1 MKKEERVKSN
11 ILFNNIINNGKKVS
25 NDLYSIFYINS
36 DKEKPLFGV
45 GTSKKNG
52 NAVIRNK
59 LKRQTRAIIN
69 DTKLLFKNN
78 RNYIIIVK
86 KKSLSEP
93 YNNKVNSFKS
103 LIGEI
108 NEK

>member
-11 ILFNNIINNGKKVS
+11 LLFNNIINDGIKVS

-36 DKEKPLFGV
+36 DNEKPLFGV

-52 NAVIRNK
+52 NAVTRNK

-69 DTKLLFKNN
+69 ETKLLFKNN
-78 RNYIIIVK
+78 RNYIIIIK
-86 KKSLSEP
+86 KKSLNESYE
-93 YNNKVNSFKS
+93 NRLNSFKS